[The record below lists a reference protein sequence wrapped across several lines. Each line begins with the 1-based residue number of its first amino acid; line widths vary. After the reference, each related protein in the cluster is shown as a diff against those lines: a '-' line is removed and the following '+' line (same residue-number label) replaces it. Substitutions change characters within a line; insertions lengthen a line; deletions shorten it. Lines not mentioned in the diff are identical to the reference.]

1 MHFSCC
7 GMIYPATACFFS
19 PQKLSQQSRKGLFY
33 PQTHSTQSPA
43 CCFIPLTAGKITH
56 FSKKFPLIH
65 TAPLFLSQNHRL
77 LLLSLPLSQAYYYSL
92 YLYISAVATTTVEI
106 FSPGH
111 HLGTPPA
118 QWVCDSQDKST
129 FVSLWGIQNF
139 LCLELWDARY
149 IHYMSGTLILGTG
162 CF

>member
-65 TAPLFLSQNHRL
+65 TAPFFCHKTTDYYYCRYRCRKTTSTVSTSIYL
-77 LLLSLPLSQAYYYSL
+77 LLPLQPLKYFPLGIILVRLQLSEFVTRKTSQPSYRFGGFRISYVWSYEMPDI
-92 YLYISAVATTTVEI
+92 YITCQE
-106 FSPGH
+106 
-111 HLGTPPA
+111 
-118 QWVCDSQDKST
+118 
-129 FVSLWGIQNF
+129 
-139 LCLELWDARY
+139 R
-149 IHYMSGTLILGTG
+149 
-162 CF
+162 